1 MEEHIWDLV
10 EKFISGEAS
19 LAEIKELHVLLALY
33 PAVYVNVKGFLMEY
47 QDADPKVTRTDIYT
61 LLDEADAF
69 RAENHLAA
77 AYTQKVKTH
86 AAYNSATFSLQ
97 NTNPNRLRGFMSE
110 ITMAGQFLKI
120 AVRNLQR
127 NMTISFINITG
138 LAVGIASAI
147 MILLWVQ
154 NQLSYDQFHK
164 NKDQV
169 YQLFNRAMVN
179 GKLECWGNTPM
190 PMGPAIKAD
199 YSQVQEMARINWVG
213 AFVLKTASKQIETQG
228 FITDPGFLK
237 IFSFPLL
244 KGSASTA
251 LNGIHSI
258 VLTEKLATRLFGNT
272 DPMGKVIKVDST
284 ANFTVTGVMKDLP
297 NNTQFHFEYLV
308 PWNYMKEVGW
318 ENQKWDFYSVQT
330 VVMLKPGTTESTA
343 NRIFKDVYKQHNG
356 DKKNEVIVH
365 PLSKWWLY
373 SKFENGK
380 FTGGQIQVVRL
391 FSLIA
396 AFIMLIAC
404 INYMNLGT
412 ARSTKRAK
420 EVGIRKVAGAG
431 KSWLIKQFLGE
442 SVLIAFAA
450 GAIGLLLVQICLPWF
465 NEIVESQ
472 LAIPFGNLYFWL
484 MGIGFLLFTGILAG
498 SYPAFYL
505 SSFKPVSVL
514 KGTFKAANALI
525 APRKVLVVLQFTF
538 AITFIICTTIIYR
551 QIKYGQ
557 NRDTGYNP
565 DNLVYVYMKG
575 NIAKNYALIKN
586 ELLSS
591 GAINNI
597 TRTNSPI
604 IDVWTDGDYEWAG
617 KSPNKRSDFAG
628 YLTDNNFTKTMGLP
642 LIAGRDIDV
651 ASYPTDTAAVLLNEE
666 AAKTMGFA
674 NPIGKIIKNWQGNFH
689 VVGVVKN
696 FVAGWPYMQTMP
708 AVIQGANKQFGTITL
723 KLNTNNSVTDN
734 ISKIGAVLKKYNPD
748 YPFNYKFLDDSYK
761 IKFREEQNTGVLA
774 AVFSGLTIFISC
786 LGLFALAACM
796 AEGRVKEIGIR
807 KVLGA
812 SVARI
817 TALLTKDF
825 LVLVCISFVVA
836 SPIAWWLMNK
846 WLQNYPYHVNIS
858 WWIFVITGIVSVI
871 IAFSTVV
878 YQGVKVAIINPV
890 KSLRA
895 E

>member
-19 LAEIKELHVLLALY
+19 PAEVKELHVLLALY
-33 PAVYVNVKGFLMEY
+33 PTIYLNVKGFLMEF
-47 QDADPKVTRTDIYT
+47 QDPDPRITKADIYA

-69 RAENHLAA
+69 RAENALVGIQRLKPARKPTYSTA
-77 AYTQKVKTH
+77 
-86 AAYNSATFSLQ
+86 FSIQ
-97 NTNPNRLRGFMSE
+97 NNNPNRLHGFMSE
-110 ITMAGQFLKI
+110 VTMAGQFLKI

-127 NMTISFINITG
+127 NVTISLINITG

-147 MILLWVQ
+147 MIMLWVQ

-179 GKLECWGNTPM
+179 GKWECWSGMPM
-190 PMGPAIKAD
+190 PMGPAIKND
-199 YSQVQEMARINWVG
+199 YSQIQEMARINWVG
-213 AFVLKTASKQIETQG
+213 AFVLKTPQKQIETQG

-244 KGSASTA
+244 KGSAATA

-258 VLTEKLATRLFGNT
+258 VLTQKLATKLFGSAN
-272 DPMGKVIKVDST
+272 PMGKVIKVDST

-297 NNTQFHFEYLV
+297 NNTQFNFEYLV
-308 PWNYMKEVGW
+308 PWSYMKEVGW
-318 ENQKWDFYSVQT
+318 DNQRWDWNSVQT
-330 VVMLKPGTTESTA
+330 IVKLKPGVNETTA
-343 NRIFKDVYKQHNG
+343 NRLFKDIYKQHNG
-356 DKKNEVIVH
+356 DKRNEVIVH

-380 FTGGQIQVVRL
+380 FTGGQIEVVRL
-391 FSLIA
+391 LSMLA

-431 KSWLIKQFLGE
+431 KSWLVKQFLGE

-450 GAIGLLLVQICLPWF
+450 GVIGLFLVQICLPWF
-465 NEIVESQ
+465 NRLVDSR
-472 LAIPFGNLYFWL
+472 LVIPFGDPYFWL
-484 MGIGFLLFTGILAG
+484 TGIGFLLFTGILAG

-505 SSFKPVSVL
+505 SSFKPISVL

-538 AITFIICTTIIYR
+538 AIAFIICTTVIYR
-551 QIKYGQ
+551 QIQYVQ
-557 NRDTGYNP
+557 NRDTGFKA
-565 DNLVYVYMKG
+565 DNLVFIYMKG
-575 NIAKNYALIKN
+575 NTAKNYQLIHT
-586 ELLSS
+586 ELMNS
-591 GAINNI
+591 GAINSI

-604 IDVWTDGDYEWAG
+604 TDVWSNNDTYEWAG
-617 KSPNKRSDFAG
+617 KAPDKRNIFAQFI
-628 YLTDNNFTKTMGLP
+628 TDRDFTKTLGLP
-642 LIAGRDIDV
+642 LIAGRDIDIN
-651 ASYPTDTAAVLLNEE
+651 SYPTDTAAVLINQE

-674 NPIGKIIKNWQGNFH
+674 NPVGKFIKNGPVNLH
-689 VVGVVKN
+689 IVGVVKN
-696 FVAGWPYMQTMP
+696 FVAGWPYMQTIP
-708 AVIQGANKQFGTITL
+708 AIIQGSTKQFGTVTL
-723 KLNTNNSVTDN
+723 KLNTKNAVADN
-734 ISKIGAVLKKYNPD
+734 INRISAIFKKYNPD
-748 YPFNYKFLDDSYK
+748 YPFDYKFLDESYR
-761 IKFREEQNTGVLA
+761 IKFQEERNTGTLA

-786 LGLFALAACM
+786 MGLFALAACM

-825 LVLVCISFVVA
+825 LVLVAISFVIA

-846 WLQNYPYHVNIS
+846 WLQAYPYHVNIS
-858 WWIFVITGIVSVI
+858 WWIFILTGVVSVI

-878 YQGVKVAIINPV
+878 YQGIKAAIINPV